1 MDADKKRIWIRGQ
14 FVEVTD
20 EVYRAYMQGDRKMR
34 YFENDLKTERF
45 VLGKEGQVVQII
57 PSREDS
63 LDRLVD
69 ENAQQFSD
77 EQESVESVVLHKLE
91 VDRLHTA
98 LSLLTPEERAL
109 IQGLYYADLGRGI
122 GSEQEGYRPVLIIQ
136 NDTGNKHSPTVI
148 VAAISSKVYAKAKL
162 PTHYL
167 LKAKNGLE
175 LPSLV
180 LMEQLRTID
189 KRRLE
194 TYIGHLE
201 EPHIRRLNRALA
213 VSVGLIEET
222 PKNLIMCLCPACAN
236 NFYGTGSYYLRRV
249 HPERVEKD
257 ICTYCGQR
265 PGFDYEVVKR
275 RP

>member
-1 MDADKKRIWIRGQ
+1 M
-14 FVEVTD
+14 
-20 EVYRAYMQGDRKMR
+20 
-34 YFENDLKTERF
+34 
-45 VLGKEGQVVQII
+45 
-57 PSREDS
+57 
-63 LDRLVD
+63 
-69 ENAQQFSD
+69 
-77 EQESVESVVLHKLE
+77 
-91 VDRLHTA
+91 
-98 LSLLTPEERAL
+98 
-109 IQGLYYADLGRGI
+109 YYADLGRGI

-201 EPHIRRLNRALA
+201 EQHIRRLNRALA

-222 PKNLIMCLCPACAN
+222 PKI
-236 NFYGTGSYYLRRV
+236 
-249 HPERVEKD
+249 
-257 ICTYCGQR
+257 
-265 PGFDYEVVKR
+265 
-275 RP
+275 

>member
-1 MDADKKRIWIRGQ
+1 M
-14 FVEVTD
+14 
-20 EVYRAYMQGDRKMR
+20 
-34 YFENDLKTERF
+34 KTGGLF
-45 VLGKEGQVVQII
+45 Y
-57 PSREDS
+57 
-63 LDRLVD
+63 
-69 ENAQQFSD
+69 
-77 EQESVESVVLHKLE
+77 
-91 VDRLHTA
+91 
-98 LSLLTPEERAL
+98 LSLAFILFCCPAL
-109 IQGLYYADLGRGI
+109 HRRHLPPAFQREVIDMNKTYLRGDMYYADLGRGI

-148 VAAISSKVYAKAKL
+148 VAAISSKVDAKAKL

-167 LKAKNGLE
+167 LKAENGLE

-201 EPHIRRLNRALA
+201 EKHIRKINHALA
-213 VSVGLIEET
+213 VSVGLIEEV
-222 PKNLIMCLCPACAN
+222 PENLIMCLCPACAN

-249 HPERVEKD
+249 HPGRVEKD

-265 PGFDYEVVKR
+265 PGFDYEVVKTVSYTHLTL
-275 RP
+275 PTT